1 MDINES
7 MAMNLEGN
15 LDVAIED
22 MECADIEVLEY
33 IGIDVI
39 EQFIQRLKGLQAK
52 LKAAEAEIEEE
63 SREDRYD
70 RLIYDGARDLAAEY
84 KRRIQP
90 MRDKLIEMG
99 VRDANLLDAVVDAQ
113 VSPHYQPSNY
123 RGEMC
128 DEGLI
133 EALKDCL
140 RPLHGF

>member
-52 LKAAEAEIEEE
+52 LKAAEVVVEEE

-70 RLIYDGARDLAAEY
+70 RLIYDGARDLAAEH

-113 VSPHYQPSNY
+113 VNPNYQPS
-123 RGEMC
+123 